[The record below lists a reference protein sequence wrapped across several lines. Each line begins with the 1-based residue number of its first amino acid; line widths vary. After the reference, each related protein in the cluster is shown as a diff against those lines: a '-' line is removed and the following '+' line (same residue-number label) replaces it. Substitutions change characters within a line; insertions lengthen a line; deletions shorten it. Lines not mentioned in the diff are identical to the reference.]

1 MPTLRRWNPLADLP
15 SEVSAL
21 VAVAFMV
28 ALGFGVVAPAI
39 TPFAVQFGVSK
50 AAAGAVISA
59 FAFARLA
66 TAPFVGR
73 MVNAFGE
80 RRLLGTGIGIVA
92 ASSAL
97 AGLSQ
102 SYWQLLVLR
111 GAGGFGS
118 IMFSVSSASLLYRV
132 TAPDMRGRAQ
142 SVYAGGFLLG
152 SIAGPALGVLAAISL
167 RLPFFLYAGTLSVA
181 GYIGLRALRH
191 SPAGEDHSDEGAR
204 TGARGQPATGDDRRD
219 SGGHEEPARG
229 VAAGAPLTLREAL
242 RNRSFVAALASTTSV
257 QWSVV
262 GIRAS
267 LVPLFVV
274 GPLGLSREWTYVSFF
289 IVSIVTGSLLTPSG
303 RRADTHNR
311 LPMLAVGLLL
321 EATALVLLPSVPN
334 VAGLLTA
341 MVLLGSAG
349 AVLSVVPGAIVGG
362 VVGARGGT
370 VVATYQMAGDAG
382 SVAGPLVAGFLADRY
397 GYSTSFY
404 VAAAVVTIVPLTF
417 VFRARGTDKRPAKA
431 VASGTGVTAGN
442 TVVDD

>member
-1 MPTLRRWNPLADLP
+1 MSTADSPGRVDHRRWNPLADLP
-15 SEVSAL
+15 SEVAAL

-28 ALGFGVVAPAI
+28 AVGFGVVAPAI

-66 TAPFVGR
+66 TAPFAGR
-73 MVNAFGE
+73 LVNTFGE
-80 RRLLGTGIGIVA
+80 RRLLSTGIGIVA
-92 ASSAL
+92 VSSAL

-111 GAGGFGS
+111 GVGGFGS

-132 TAPDMRGRAQ
+132 TAPEMRGRAQ

-191 SPAGEDHSDEGAR
+191 SPLAAR
-204 TGARGQPATGDDRRD
+204 R
-219 SGGHEEPARG
+219 
-229 VAAGAPLTLREAL
+229 VADVAPLTLREAL
-242 RNRSFVAALASTTSV
+242 ADRSFVAALGSTTSV

-267 LVPLFVV
+267 LVPLYVV
-274 GPLGLSREWTYVSFF
+274 GPLGLSREWSYICFF
-289 IVSIVTGSLLTPSG
+289 VVSIVTGALLTPVG
-303 RRADTHNR
+303 RRADAHNR
-311 LPMLAVGLLL
+311 LPLLSAGLLV
-321 EATALVLLPSVPN
+321 EATALILLPSVPN
-334 VAGLLTA
+334 LGGLLIA
-341 MVLLGSAG
+341 MVLLGTAG

-362 VVGARGGT
+362 VVGSRGGT

-397 GYSTSFY
+397 GYSASFY
-404 VAAAVVTIVPLTF
+404 AAAAVVTVIPLMF
-417 VFRARGTDKRPAKA
+417 VFRARGSAAATQGAGEMPVPNPA
-431 VASGTGVTAGN
+431 
-442 TVVDD
+442 TVEE

>member
-1 MPTLRRWNPLADLP
+1 MPRIAALRGRRWSPLADLP

-28 ALGFGVVAPAI
+28 AVGFGVVAPAI

-50 AAAGAVISA
+50 TAAGAVISA

-92 ASSAL
+92 VSSAL

-102 SYWQLLVLR
+102 SYWQLLALR

-132 TAPDMRGRAQ
+132 TAPEMRGRAQ

-191 SPAGEDHSDEGAR
+191 SPLSN
-204 TGARGQPATGDDRRD
+204 RRIA
-219 SGGHEEPARG
+219 E
-229 VAAGAPLTLREAL
+229 VAPLTLREAL

-274 GPLGLSREWTYVSFF
+274 GPLGLSREWSYISFF
-289 IVSIVTGSLLTPSG
+289 IVSVVTGSLLTPSG

-311 LPMLAVGLLL
+311 LPMLSIGLLL
-321 EATALVLLPSVPN
+321 EAGALILLPSVPN
-334 VAGLLTA
+334 LAGLLSA
-341 MVLLGSAG
+341 MVLLGMAG

-370 VVATYQMAGDAG
+370 VVASYQMAGDAG

-397 GYSTSFY
+397 GYAASFY
-404 VAAAVVTIVPLTF
+404 VAAAVVTIIPLSF
-417 VFRARGTDKRPAKA
+417 VFRARGDVRAKSTA
-431 VASGTGVTAGN
+431 VSDATMLS
-442 TVVDD
+442 D

>member
-1 MPTLRRWNPLADLP
+1 MPQLRRWNPLADLP

-92 ASSAL
+92 VSSAL

-167 RLPFFLYAGTLSVA
+167 RLPFFLYAGTLSLA
-181 GYIGLRALRH
+181 GYIGLRALRQ
-191 SPAGEDHSDEGAR
+191 SPLAE
-204 TGARGQPATGDDRRD
+204 RRVVD
-219 SGGHEEPARG
+219 
-229 VAAGAPLTLREAL
+229 VAPLTLREAL

-274 GPLGLSREWTYVSFF
+274 GPLGLSREWTYVGFF
-289 IVSIVTGSLLTPSG
+289 IVSVVTGLLLTPSG

-321 EATALVLLPSVPN
+321 EATALILLPSVPN
-334 VAGLLTA
+334 LAGLLTA
-341 MVLLGSAG
+341 MVLLGTAG

-417 VFRARGTDKRPAKA
+417 VYRARGTDERPAKA
-431 VASGTGVTAGN
+431 VPPDTGVVADN